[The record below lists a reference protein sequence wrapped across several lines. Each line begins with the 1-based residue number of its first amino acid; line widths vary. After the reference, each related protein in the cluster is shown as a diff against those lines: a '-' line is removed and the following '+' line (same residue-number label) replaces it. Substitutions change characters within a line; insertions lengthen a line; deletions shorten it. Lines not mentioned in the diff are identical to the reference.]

1 MDTKEQL
8 IQGLSD
14 AGCTMEAAEQI
25 GSLYE
30 TGSYREMLH
39 QMKVQRCTL
48 IEQMHESQRKV
59 DRMDFLIR
67 NQEKKDEVRE
77 SEDKD
82 HDEERRTDADA
93 GLG

>member
-1 MDTKEQL
+1 METKEQL

-14 AGCTMEAAEQI
+14 AGCSAKAAEQI

-67 NQEKKDEVRE
+67 NQEKQMK
-77 SEDKD
+77 
-82 HDEERRTDADA
+82 
-93 GLG
+93 